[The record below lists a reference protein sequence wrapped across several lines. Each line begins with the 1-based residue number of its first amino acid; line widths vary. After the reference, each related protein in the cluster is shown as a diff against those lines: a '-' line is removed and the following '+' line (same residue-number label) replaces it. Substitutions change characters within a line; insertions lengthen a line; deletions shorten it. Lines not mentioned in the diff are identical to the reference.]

1 MSQLTHNFTL
11 SELTVSQT
19 AARRG
24 LNNTP
29 GPIQTANL
37 KLLCVQALQP
47 LRDKLNK
54 PIIVTSGYRSPV
66 VNRAIGGATN
76 SAHMSGLA
84 ADIYVPGMSS
94 AELMKRIHTMGLP
107 VDQVIDEF
115 GSWVHVAVP
124 AKGQP
129 ARREYLIAR
138 YQNGGA
144 VYSVAKF

>member
-1 MSQLTHNFTL
+1 MSQLTPNFNL

-19 AARRG
+19 AARNG

-29 GPIQTANL
+29 GPSQTANL
-37 KLLCVQALQP
+37 KLLCVLALQP
-47 LRDKLNK
+47 LRDKLKN
-54 PIIVTSGYRSPV
+54 PVIVTSGYRSPS
-66 VNRAIGGATN
+66 VNAAIGGARN

-84 ADIYVPGMSS
+84 ADIYIPGMSS

-115 GSWVHVAVP
+115 GSWVHVAVAP
-124 AKGQP
+124 KGQTP
-129 ARREYLIAR
+129 RREYLIAR

-144 VYSVAKF
+144 VYSRA

>member
-1 MSQLTHNFTL
+1 MSQLTPNFTL

-29 GPIQTANL
+29 GPVQTSNL
-37 KLLCVQALQP
+37 KLLCVNALQP
-47 LRDKLNK
+47 LRDKLGR
-54 PIIVTSGYRSPV
+54 PVIVTSGYRSPA
-66 VNRAIGGATN
+66 VNTAIGGARN

-84 ADIYVPGMSS
+84 ADIHVPGMSF

-115 GSWVHVAVP
+115 GSWVHVAVAP
-124 AKGQP
+124 KGQIP
-129 ARREYLIAR
+129 RREYLIAR
-138 YQNGGA
+138 YQNGRT
-144 VYSVAKF
+144 VYSVAKL

>member
-1 MSQLTHNFTL
+1 MSQLTPNFTL

-19 AARRG
+19 ATRNG

-29 GPIQTANL
+29 GPSQTANL
-37 KLLCVQALQP
+37 KLLCVLALQP
-47 LRDKLNK
+47 LRDKLKK
-54 PIIVTSGYRSPV
+54 PVIVTSGYRSPS
-66 VNRAIGGATN
+66 VNAAIGGARN

-84 ADIYVPGMSS
+84 ADIYIPGMSS

-115 GSWVHVAVP
+115 GSWVHVAVAP
-124 AKGQP
+124 KGQTP
-129 ARREYLIAR
+129 RREYLIAR

-144 VYSVAKF
+144 VYSRANL